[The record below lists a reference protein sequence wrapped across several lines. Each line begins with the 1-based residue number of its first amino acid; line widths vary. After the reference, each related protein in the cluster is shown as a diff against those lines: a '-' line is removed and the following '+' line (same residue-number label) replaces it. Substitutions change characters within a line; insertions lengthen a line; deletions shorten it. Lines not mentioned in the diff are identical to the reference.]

1 MKKRYLCVMMMKW
14 QTPVAEGKC
23 PVPLRAGDEIMV
35 LGSCFADETGRR
47 LAECGLD
54 VCVNPFGTLYNPVSV
69 CNSISR
75 LQCGVPFTQE
85 DCVEMG
91 AGAGLVCSFSHHTS
105 FARPTPEAFLANAN
119 AVLEVASARWKASN
133 RVLITLGT
141 AWVYR
146 HKESGEVV
154 ANCLKRPAGEFSR
167 ERLTVPQTA
176 ALLKSLVQRY
186 PDKFFV
192 FTVSPIRH
200 LSDGAHGNQVS
211 KSILLLALEEVCAA
225 FPDRTVYF
233 PAYEILLD
241 ELRDY
246 RFYAEDMVHPSLQA
260 AEYVFGKFL
269 SFAFPDEERSRL
281 EERRKA
287 FKASQHRPMH

>member
-1 MKKRYLCVMMMKW
+1 MMKW

-23 PVPLRAGDEIMV
+23 SVPLRAGDEIMV